1 MPRKI
6 RYLLRLNLPRGST
19 LSTLMS
25 SLAALRKRWR
35 RCRKLRL
42 PAKTAECCQVLIGD
56 VEGHQS
62 VGKRILVE
70 LRIGST
76 SETVLMSAT
85 RLMWAPV
92 NS

>member
-1 MPRKI
+1 MP
-6 RYLLRLNLPRGST
+6 
-19 LSTLMS
+19 
-25 SLAALRKRWR
+25 
-35 RCRKLRL
+35 
-42 PAKTAECCQVLIGD
+42 IGD